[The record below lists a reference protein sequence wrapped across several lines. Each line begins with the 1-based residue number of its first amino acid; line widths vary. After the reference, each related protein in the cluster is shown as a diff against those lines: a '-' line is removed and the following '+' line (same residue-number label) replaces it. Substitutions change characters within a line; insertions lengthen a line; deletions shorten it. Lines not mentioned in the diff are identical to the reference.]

1 MKELIIANNMIAIAR
16 GHKPKKH
23 KAPHKMPKG
32 HSAKHKVAPNKTPA
46 QKRSAML
53 KMVMP
58 FLSRETGE
66 KLALAIGNHDA
77 NKFAALW
84 DQVKKEI
91 VGKLEAQ
98 KHHALASSNPER
110 DFAFDLNYEDAE
122 KLVRTFKWVLSR
134 LCKPEVEQVDPCP
147 MEPMEMEMPVE
158 VDPTC
163 MPNPVPT
170 VGIEAYPQI
179 AELYAQMLAS
189 EIQS

>member
-23 KAPHKMPKG
+23 KTPKG
-32 HSAKHKVAPNKTPA
+32 HSAKHTVAPNKTPG

-98 KHHALASSNPER
+98 KHHALASDNPER

-147 MEPMEMEMPVE
+147 MEPIE
-158 VDPTC
+158 VDPCCAET
-163 MPNPVPT
+163 PVANPVVVPT

-189 EIQS
+189 EMQS